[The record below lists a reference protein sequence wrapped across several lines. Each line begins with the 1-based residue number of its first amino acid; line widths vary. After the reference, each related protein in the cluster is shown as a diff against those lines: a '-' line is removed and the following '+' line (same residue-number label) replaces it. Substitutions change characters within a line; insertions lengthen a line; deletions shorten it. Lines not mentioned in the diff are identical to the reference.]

1 MIKSNKESDLISK
14 KHKIEKEIE
23 ELQQKCTHSSKSLK
37 SVKERLDTPSTCI
50 RWVCDKCSMSL
61 AYPNDKELEKYLN
74 GR

>member
-1 MIKSNKESDLISK
+1 MIKSNKVSDLISK

-50 RWVCDKCSMSL
+50 RWVCDKCFKIIG
-61 AYPNDKELEKYLN
+61 YPSKKDEEKYY
-74 GR
+74 RE